1 MARPTEDEKKFR
13 IQMRC
18 NKEQYEHLAY
28 LAEIQHV
35 SRSEVFRRMLRG
47 VNVNA
52 PEYIFRGH
60 YKILQS
66 IRNELRRQGGLI
78 KKLYNDNPAYAQET
92 RAAWRAYEE
101 AIKQAEYLLKRFAER
116 YVL

>member
-28 LAEIQHV
+28 LAEIQHI

-60 YKILQS
+60 YKMLQS

-78 KKLYNDNPAYAQET
+78 KNFIMITLPMHRKQEQ
-92 RAAWRAYEE
+92 RGEHMR
-101 AIKQAEYLLKRFAER
+101 KR
-116 YVL
+116 